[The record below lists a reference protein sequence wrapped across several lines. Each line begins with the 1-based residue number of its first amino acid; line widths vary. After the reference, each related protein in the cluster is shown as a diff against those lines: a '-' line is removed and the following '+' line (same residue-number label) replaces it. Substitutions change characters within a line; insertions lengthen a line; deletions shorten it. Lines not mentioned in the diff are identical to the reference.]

1 MHAHSHKLFIPFIL
15 SVGAVVILLL
25 LLGGLCP
32 QAGRAHT
39 SRDAVSG
46 TINVNTTWAAAYS
59 PYTLTGDV
67 TVAAGVTLT
76 VEQGVVVKGKDNYEL
91 RIEGH
96 LEAVGTASFPI
107 LFTSVED
114 GAPREWSGLV
124 FAGGTGNL
132 KHVTVRYGGDANS
145 VLASTELSNVVVTG
159 VLAGEVRIED
169 SQVLS
174 TSTGFA
180 DYGVYVADSRVVI
193 SGTTF
198 SGNGNGG
205 NNDYA
210 LYVTGGSSA
219 VTLSGN
225 VFRNNHSRAV
235 RLQVEQLRPA
245 WMTDNVF
252 EGNDVN
258 QVRIVGGTLG
268 QDAVL
273 VWQTGLEAY
282 TLDQTVPV
290 LEVPSGRTLTVDPG
304 VVVIAD
310 RNSELQVAG
319 RLLAQGSLSHTITF
333 TTAETSIVWRG
344 IVLDGGQGELS
355 YTTVSYGGYT
365 NSAGVN
371 SNIVVTDGGRLEME
385 HSAVLNGG
393 NNDLGLYVFDGQ
405 VIVSDTLFQG
415 NGSSGIGDDYAL
427 YAASGDAVITL
438 TNSTFNDNGDYAI
451 GIQGAHLYQ
460 LRMAGNTFSGVAE
473 KSRRVLV
480 TEGTLSTD
488 SALVA
493 QSGLE
498 GYELAGNFT
507 VPAGVALDLAPD
519 VQVLM
524 PSSAEWLVRGEM
536 SALGTPTAPITF
548 TAESSYW
555 RGMVFDGGMGDLRH
569 VTVELARDSNSLDW
583 RSNVTVKDGLLR
595 LEECRVRDKVG
606 APLSADYGLYAIN
619 SQVII
624 SGSTFRNAGDGNQ
637 TDYALYATGASSVI
651 TVARSTFEYNGGH
664 GIRVDGGRAVLNC
677 TTVANNGRHGIHV
690 TGAPITVAMTGVTID
705 DDDATYY
712 GLRNESSL
720 MVLARYNWWGSAAG
734 PQGNDVYGA
743 VDDTPWL
750 SAPACVVDLE
760 VSKSARPDPTFVEEP
775 MTYTLRLINHS
786 LSSATGV
793 VLTDY
798 LPLNTALGAVW
809 PEDQCSDA
817 GQTVTCDF
825 GSIAGRAAARYTST
839 VITVLVTP
847 SVAAEG
853 VITNVAQVASQELDP
868 WTANTT
874 ATVTTTVKPLA
885 DLALHKA
892 DAPDPVGIGELLT
905 YTLTL
910 TNYGPS
916 EAQGVILTDDLP
928 SDVTLID
935 AVAGQG
941 TGCSAAGQRVTCTL
955 GALADGASATATLVI
970 TSPSSGLITNTARVG
985 SLALD
990 RVTSNNTATVTTT
1003 VGSADLVLYKAGA
1016 PDTLRVGERLT
1027 YTLVVTNDGGP
1038 NDATHVLVSDTL
1050 PLSVTLVTSAT
1061 SQGPGCQAEEQHI
1074 ACNLGDLAIGGR
1086 AAVTFTVVTTGDGRL
1101 TNRAGVESFEIDP
1114 RPGDNTASVD
1124 TVVDPVVD
1132 LAADKVG
1139 WPDPVG
1145 LEQPLT
1151 YTLLI
1156 TNDGPSVGRA
1166 VRLTDTLPLSVSQV
1180 AALASHGQCD
1190 VDEAARRV
1198 TCDLDRVPVAVTAR
1212 VTLTLVPTA
1221 VGPLGNRVTA
1231 TSPAFDPET
1240 VRNSAAY
1247 TVTVVPA
1254 ADLQVSKT
1262 DGPDPLAV
1270 GETLTY
1276 YVSVVNHGPSVAIGV
1291 RLTDTLPLS
1300 VTSVV
1305 TATSQGTCDVT
1316 VDGVTCQIGTLDSG
1330 ASAQVTLTVVP
1341 SVSGVLVNDVT
1352 VGGVE
1357 LDPVLSNNT
1366 AQAHTTVGVAD
1377 LALIKVGEPDPV
1389 LVGGTL
1395 TYTLLV
1401 TNNGPDPATGARLTD
1416 TLPAG
1421 VTFVSVTAGQGICSG
1436 SPGAT
1441 LVTCTL
1447 GALGVGMQVPV
1458 TLVTQPELEGP
1469 AVNTASVR
1477 ADELDRDP
1485 GNNTREVTIQV
1496 DPAADLQVGKTA
1508 HPDALQV
1515 GARLTYTIL
1524 LTNVGPSA
1532 ATGVRLTDTLPLSVT
1547 DVWVMPSQGD
1557 CTPSAGVVVCELD
1570 GLARGAGATIL
1581 LSAEATAAGR
1591 LLNQVRVAGNETD
1604 PAPDNDTASAQAVV
1618 EEGGYTIYLPLV
1630 LRQR

>member
-39 SRDAVSG
+39 SRDEVSG
-46 TINVNTTWAAAYS
+46 DITANTTWNLANS
-59 PYTLTGDV
+59 PYTLTTDV
-67 TVAAGVTLT
+67 TVVDGVTLT
-76 VEQGVVVKGKDNYEL
+76 VEPGVVVKGDDNYEL

-96 LEAVGTASFPI
+96 LEAVGTASLPI

-114 GAPREWSGLV
+114 GAPRDWSGLV

-145 VLASTELSNVVVTG
+145 VLGTERSNVVVTG
-159 VLAGEVRIED
+159 VSTGEVRIAD

-174 TSTGFA
+174 NADSTGFT

-205 NNDYA
+205 GNDCV
-210 LYVTGGSSA
+210 LYVAGGSSA
-219 VTLSGN
+219 VTLNGN
-225 VFRNNHSRAV
+225 AFRNNHSRAV
-235 RLQVEQLRPA
+235 RVQAEHLGPV

-258 QVRIVGGTLG
+258 RVRIVGGTLG
-268 QDAVL
+268 QDATL
-273 VWQTGLEAY
+273 ARQMGLEAY
-282 TLDQTVPV
+282 TLDSTVPV
-290 LEVPSGRTLTVDPG
+290 LEVPSSRILTVDPG

-319 RLLAQGSLSHTITF
+319 RLVAQGSLANTITF
-333 TTAETSIVWRG
+333 TTEDTANGWRG
-344 IVLDGGQGELS
+344 IVLDGGQGELL
-355 YTTVSYGGYT
+355 YTTVNYGGRP
-365 NSAGVN
+365 NSAGVS
-371 SNIVVTDGGRLEME
+371 SNVVVTGGGRLEME
-385 HSAVLNGG
+385 HSAVLNSRTS
-393 NNDLGLYVFDGQ
+393 NSDRGLYVFNGQ
-405 VIVSDTLFQG
+405 AIVSATLFQD
-415 NGSSGIGDDYAL
+415 NGSSNSDYAL

-438 TNSTFNDNGDYAI
+438 TNSTFNDNGGYAI

-460 LRMAGNTFSGVAE
+460 LRMVGNTFGGVVE
-473 KSRRVLV
+473 RGRRVRV
-480 TEGTLSTD
+480 TAGTLSAGAT
-488 SALVA
+488 LVA
-493 QSGLE
+493 QMGLE
-498 GYELAGNFT
+498 GYELAGSFT
-507 VPAGVALDLAPD
+507 VPAGVVLDLTPG

-524 PSSAEWLVRGEM
+524 PNSAEWLVRGEM
-536 SALGTPTAPITF
+536 AALGTPAAPITF
-548 TAESSYW
+548 TAESLSW
-555 RGMVFDGGMGDLRH
+555 LGMVLDGGAGDLRH
-569 VTVELARDSNSLDW
+569 VTVESAESLNSLSR
-583 RSNVTVKDGLLR
+583 RSNVTVSDGQLR
-595 LEECRVRDKVG
+595 LEESRVRGKIG
-606 APLSADYGLYAIN
+606 SLASDYGLYAVD
-619 SQVII
+619 SQVVI
-624 SGSTFRNAGDGNQ
+624 SGSMFRDNGNGTQ
-637 TDYALYATGASSVI
+637 DDYALYATGASNVI
-651 TVARSTFEYNGGH
+651 TVARSTFENNAGHAIRVNGG
-664 GIRVDGGRAVLNC
+664 RMVLNC

-690 TGAPITVAMTGVTID
+690 TGAPITVVVTGATID
-705 DDDATYY
+705 DDDLTHY
-712 GLRNESSL
+712 GLRNESGL
-720 MVLARYNWWGSAAG
+720 TVLARYNWWGSADG
-734 PQGNDVYGA
+734 PQGNDVSGS
-743 VDDTPWL
+743 VDASPWL

-760 VSKSARPDPTFVEEP
+760 VAKSARPDPAFVEEP
-775 MTYTLRLINHS
+775 MTYTLHLVNHS

-809 PEDQCSDA
+809 PEDRCSGA

-847 SVAAEG
+847 SVAAER